1 MSVVPMKFVTLAAPV
16 EQFDQVA
23 RACVLG
29 RQFHPEYAL
38 QVMRENKSL
47 FPFDTANPYTAVLRQ
62 GEALARR
69 MGFALSYVPCEPYG
83 FTPASA
89 QEYFSAL
96 EQALSELEQQRDAL
110 RQESAD
116 DRNIM
121 VQLDNLAGIDAD
133 LSRLLHLEHIRFRFG
148 HLPRETYDSFR
159 ETLEGREDLFFFPTR
174 VESDLVYGCYFAANA
189 NHDAVDT
196 LFNSLHFV
204 RLAIDPKA
212 SGGTTE
218 EVKCSLSRE
227 ASEDDRKADELERQ
241 LREFGQSER
250 DKLLAAC
257 AYLRDL
263 NEVFDLRRYAARS
276 KDSFYL
282 VGWVPEPDLPEM
294 LVQCAQCPELSYVVE
309 DAEDMEQAAP
319 PTKLKSGPLS
329 RVFEPFLRMYGLP
342 SYNELDPSPFMAFTY
357 CLFAGIMFGDVGQG
371 ICLILDG
378 LALWKFKKMWLGRI
392 IACCG
397 VSSTIFGFVYG
408 SVFGH
413 EELLPGFKVLEGSNV
428 VFLLLASIGLGVVML
443 FLVMLF
449 NVLNGIRQKNF
460 EKAFFSANGVCGMVF
475 YFGFVAAALVTLLT
489 PVSLFTP
496 AYLLPVVALPLLL
509 ILFKEP
515 LGKLCAREADWKP
528 ESWGGL
534 LVSGFFELFETVLS
548 FVTNTLS
555 FLRIGAYAISHV
567 SLMLVVWTMAGA
579 NLNPIVLVVGN
590 LFVMGFEGMLVGIQ
604 VLRLEFYELFGRFY
618 DDGGREF
625 SPRVIDYSAGQG

>member
-1 MSVVPMKFVTLAAPV
+1 MSVVSMKFVTLAAPV
-16 EQFDQVA
+16 EQFDSVV
-23 RACVLG
+23 RACVLD

-47 FPFDTANPYTAVLRQ
+47 FPFDTANPYTALLRQ

-69 MGFALSYVPCEPYG
+69 MNCILSYVPCDPYN
-83 FTPASA
+83 FTTQSIQDYFASLD
-89 QEYFSAL
+89 QT
-96 EQALSELEQQRDAL
+96 LSELEQRRDAL

-121 VQLDNLAGIDAD
+121 IQLDNLAGIDTD
-133 LSRLLHLEHIRFRFG
+133 LSRLLNLEHIRFRFG

-159 ETLEGREDLFFFPTR
+159 EALEGREDVFFFPTR
-174 VESDLVYGCYFAANA
+174 IEEDLVYGCYFATYA

-196 LFNSLHFV
+196 LLNSLHFV
-204 RLAIDPKA
+204 RVPIDPKA

-218 EVKCSLSRE
+218 EAKLSLSRE
-227 ASEDDRKADELERQ
+227 ASEDDREAEDLERQ
-241 LREFGQSER
+241 LRAFSQSEQ

-257 AYLRDL
+257 VFLRNQ
-263 NEVFDLRRYAARS
+263 NETFDLRRYAARS

-282 VGWVPEPDLPEM
+282 VGWVPEPDLPEL

-309 DAEDMEQAAP
+309 DAEDMDAITP
-319 PTKLKSGPLS
+319 PTKLKSGPFS

-371 ICLILDG
+371 LCLILAG

-413 EELLPGFKVLEGSNV
+413 EELLPGFKVLEGNNV

-460 EKAFFSANGVCGMVF
+460 EKALFSANGVCGMLF

-496 AYLLPVVALPLLL
+496 AYLLPVVVLPLVLM
-509 ILFKEP
+509 LFKEP
-515 LGKLCAREADWKP
+515 LGKLCARQPDWKP
-528 ESWGGL
+528 ESVGGL

-579 NLNPIVLVVGN
+579 DLNPVVLVIGN

-625 SPRVIDYSAGQG
+625 APRVIDYSADLG